1 MTTCH
6 TLPVRLQA
14 AIHREVSCCLR
25 FPAARERRDPVQD
38 VADLTHDVVVTLL
51 ASDARELRR
60 WDPRRGRS
68 LESFVRLVAR
78 RSVARSLGQRRRNPW
93 ADRPT
98 APSELDGADG
108 ATEQRRLEHR
118 DRLRRVL
125 QLLQQR
131 MNARDR
137 ELFHRVFVEEADRDE
152 VADAL
157 HMTRGALDAWCYRT
171 RRLAAMIASELDGPR
186 TQR

>member
-6 TLPVRLQA
+6 ALPARLQA

-25 FPAARERRDPVQD
+25 IPAAVERRDASQE
-38 VADLTHDVVVTLL
+38 VADLAHDVVIKLL
-51 ASDARELRR
+51 AGDARELRR

-78 RSVARSLGQRRRNPW
+78 RSVARSLRQRRRNPW

-98 APSELDGADG
+98 APSELDGADVV
-108 ATEQRRLEHR
+108 TELRLLEHR

-125 QLLQQR
+125 DLLERR

-137 ELFHRVFVEEADRDE
+137 ELFCRVFVDELDRDE
-152 VADAL
+152 VAAAL
-157 HMTRGALDAWCYRT
+157 QMTRGAVDAWCYRT
-171 RRLAAMIASELDGPR
+171 RRLAATIAQELDGPS
-186 TQR
+186 TDG